1 MMLSIQLQPKN
12 TNHLTKKKEKKR
24 KKKEIHEEQENLTT

>member
-1 MMLSIQLQPKN
+1 MMLSIQLQNKN
-12 TNHLTKKKEKKR
+12 TNHLTKK